1 LQALLD
7 EVVQYRGK
15 RDGEKGTEL
24 FQALL
29 RETQESGEES
39 PPAFRPTQ
47 NTTSNASSAQY
58 RRRRSRKESSGPF
71 SHPTTGTPPS
81 VQSNTVAGNNR
92 KGGSLQNISSHSQSE
107 WGGVRR
113 RKRHDTSDSET
124 GLGSP
129 RKREGGSLPCDVARG
144 FKELDEPVSVRI
156 GQIDNP
162 LSKDCVINMEGVIED
177 DRRSTGIDYE
187 TEDRF
192 PQPWNLHL
200 KSSERST
207 APVASSVEP
216 MEQDMKY
223 FQPSTNTIDESE
235 LTKKLLSKGSKE
247 TGLYGTMPF
256 RNAEVDASIPFALDH
271 TIVEHRSVQMNGT
284 SADGNYSHRRAYR
297 RNGGGGE
304 PGMDENGNPFALGV
318 NGASISLMPQFL
330 QTRTSPPS
338 VNSTN
343 NAHSTASLRVPR
355 GKAKKRGKDGD
366 AVLSDDLPG
375 HLGDRDV
382 NELLQYIESSEGN
395 GKKTG
400 EKKNGT
406 KNNGTLSKESSSKL
420 KQKEKEKEKKSSK
433 LARQIDS
440 IRQGDS
446 DDSDTVG
453 EPISPPSLTTG
464 SFRPATEVV
473 DELETTPAAAADFQ
487 TVTKKQKRKKRNSL
501 SNSITSSK
509 KELFDQGHMNF
520 FYNASSPSVMMRQ
533 SRHQTL
539 NNASGS
545 SSTGG
550 GPGEIKKLVAS
561 VPPSEPS
568 DVDSDGG
575 DSVHSLP
582 IQPSAPLF
590 PSSSTT
596 SSSTSSFASS
606 SSSAS
611 SSASTSASVGVSYAD
626 IIRCEHNKSEVSF
639 LAESSQPVDIKNLIS
654 SAATDALIP
663 AAKFPAAPAANVP
676 SNKLKS
682 KAKLTDGEGNG
693 ASAPLRRAASLP
705 PTSPSVDT
713 PPVVIV
719 GSNSNTQVDVTFGF
733 ELNEQLLALSIQ
745 PSPPQQEEQPL
756 SLPNE
761 PVALLEQVC
770 SSLELVNNSAGF
782 IATKPDFAARYRERP
797 ELLDPPKSRRSYE
810 IVDFISQ
817 AWKRIERKLD
827 EQHQGNNS
835 AAGLPPQSS
844 GIRVYTMD

>member
-1 LQALLD
+1 MGDFKMAACPSKDRDSNDLTAEVATASSVSLINSTKPRSKLLASKLNQVSCHKKQQKKVAEVRLDNLQDAELQALLD

-207 APVASSVEP
+207 APASSVEP

-509 KELFDQGHMNF
+509 KESLFDQTNMNL
-520 FYNASSPSVMMRQ
+520 FYNASSPSVMMRHQ
-533 SRHQTL
+533 PRHHD
-539 NNASGS
+539 NAS
-545 SSTGG
+545 
-550 GPGEIKKLVAS
+550 
-561 VPPSEPS
+561 
-568 DVDSDGG
+568 
-575 DSVHSLP
+575 
-582 IQPSAPLF
+582 
-590 PSSSTT
+590 
-596 SSSTSSFASS
+596 
-606 SSSAS
+606 
-611 SSASTSASVGVSYAD
+611 
-626 IIRCEHNKSEVSF
+626 
-639 LAESSQPVDIKNLIS
+639 
-654 SAATDALIP
+654 
-663 AAKFPAAPAANVP
+663 
-676 SNKLKS
+676 
-682 KAKLTDGEGNG
+682 
-693 ASAPLRRAASLP
+693 
-705 PTSPSVDT
+705 
-713 PPVVIV
+713 
-719 GSNSNTQVDVTFGF
+719 
-733 ELNEQLLALSIQ
+733 
-745 PSPPQQEEQPL
+745 
-756 SLPNE
+756 
-761 PVALLEQVC
+761 
-770 SSLELVNNSAGF
+770 
-782 IATKPDFAARYRERP
+782 
-797 ELLDPPKSRRSYE
+797 
-810 IVDFISQ
+810 
-817 AWKRIERKLD
+817 
-827 EQHQGNNS
+827 
-835 AAGLPPQSS
+835 
-844 GIRVYTMD
+844 